1 MEKQLRAW
9 IFCRVAP
16 HSPKSLLSF
25 QKNQLENIAN
35 TCNMKVIGTTQ
46 VISEGKWLNR
56 FEIKYLLIQIRKHK
70 FDILLINSQY
80 RISIYPDIYE
90 EFEMICRLNK
100 VRILTYT
107 DYINK

>member
-9 IFCRVAP
+9 IFCRVAL

-25 QKNQLENIAN
+25 QKNQLESITN
-35 TCNMKVIGTTQ
+35 TCNMKVIGATQ
-46 VISEGKWLNR
+46 VISEDKRLNK
-56 FEIKYLLIQIRKHK
+56 FEMKYLLIKIRKRK
-70 FDILLINSQY
+70 FDVLLINSLY
-80 RISIYPDIYE
+80 RISIYPNIYE

-100 VRILTYT
+100 VQIVTYT

>member
-1 MEKQLRAW
+1 
-9 IFCRVAP
+9 
-16 HSPKSLLSF
+16 
-25 QKNQLENIAN
+25 
-35 TCNMKVIGTTQ
+35 MKVIGTTQ

-56 FEIKYLLIQIRKHK
+56 FEIKYLLIQIRKRK